1 MPSLPEIAE
10 GLKVI
15 FFLSLGW
22 TLAIGAAWLLL
33 EVLCIFFD
41 KQVTAVL
48 KFILQD
54 I

>member
-1 MPSLPEIAE
+1 MPSLPEITE
-10 GLKVI
+10 GLRII
-15 FFLSLGW
+15 FLLSLGW
-22 TLAIGAAWLLL
+22 TLAIGAMWLVL

-54 I
+54 L